1 MLRLTGVD
9 CVNISFYLPVS
20 IVTKRQISAMERIQM
35 QIAQYRKELNTPRI
49 KMSES
54 SVEIVRF
61 CTTEPD
67 PLRDGLPKSQNP
79 FLKQGSTC
87 CTII

>member
-1 MLRLTGVD
+1 
-9 CVNISFYLPVS
+9 
-20 IVTKRQISAMERIQM
+20 MERIKI
-35 QIAQYRKELNTPRI
+35 QIEQYKKELDNPRI

-79 FLKQGSTC
+79 FLKQGTSC
-87 CTII
+87 CSII